1 MGKHMSVNRPIRTRE
16 DRFAQLVSDGYAVHE
31 AGKLMNLT
39 KGQVSRIWRNIK
51 RDLGLIDYR

>member
-1 MGKHMSVNRPIRTRE
+1 VRTRE

-39 KGQVSRIWRNIK
+39 KGQVSRTWRNVK
-51 RDLGLIDYR
+51 TALGLIDYR

>member
-1 MGKHMSVNRPIRTRE
+1 MRPTVRPVRTRE

-39 KGQVSRIWRNIK
+39 KGQVSRTWRNIK
-51 RDLGLIDYR
+51 TSLGLIDYR